1 MSGCP
6 KMRSSTIPGRATKAA
21 AQPARSALA
30 ASHEMRGHELQRTRF
45 DPAFACGHVVDRS
58 MGLEPAHR
66 VGGQDA
72 LELSGDARVL
82 ELRLC
87 DRLGGVGERAKAQA
101 RLVQSAQCIRHL
113 WMRRQLGHAT
123 ENAFR
128 LSSVSG
134 TSWTAAVISSADAPK
149 APKSE

>member
-87 DRLGGVGERAKAQA
+87 DRLGGVGERAQRRRPALCS
-101 RLVQSAQCIRHL
+101 RRSA
-113 WMRRQLGHAT
+113 
-123 ENAFR
+123 
-128 LSSVSG
+128 SG
-134 TSWTAAVISSADAPK
+134 TSGCGASSGMP
-149 APKSE
+149 PRMLSGCPR